1 MVSWYLREPLIVNFS
16 SLAHQDN
23 SIGRG
28 VREARGSDFPTDL
41 PRVTT
46 FTEKTDSYEGRTRG
60 QSAEHLYHKYRFE
73 LSKKSPISTR
83 YTIPVKRGKGI
94 FRPLRR

>member
-16 SLAHQDN
+16 SLAHQDHG
-23 SIGRG
+23 IGRG

-60 QSAEHLYHKYRFE
+60 QSAEHLYPKYRIR
-73 LSKKSPISTR
+73 LLKNPNIVPVVT
-83 YTIPVKRGKGI
+83 TPVKRGKGI
-94 FRPLRR
+94 FKPSA